1 MKGKFK
7 KILCLTMA
15 VLMLL
20 FSPVATAM
28 SNINEVHATGLEAYY
43 GAQLFEMILST
54 YGVSQL
60 GDSASKEKTYREFG
74 EYLNSIEKPDVWSI
88 FQGFSQANP
97 KVRIT
102 KEILTPVYSFLI
114 KKFGSL
120 TSGKQNIINSSTV
133 YRSGNFSAVQAKI
146 LEYAKQNWTKNHGYY
161 FMATYDD
168 SSTVRFL
175 FNPTYLNDYLK
186 SPSDLIQLV
195 PVWGSNGIAVYA
207 FFKDTGRID
216 KSYNS
221 SSTEHDMVLA
231 SCNVSKDTYSIG
243 DINNKY
249 SWKAP
254 TVAYETNMPI
264 VRTSLSL
271 YQMLT
276 SNLTLEELQ
285 SDSLNKSP
293 ISIRDSASWGSYNQ
307 KTIDAIT
314 DKEIDSSTV
323 LATVASAGSA
333 VKENTTTSDTGEDS
347 YSDTIASAVAT
358 AVAKALADAG
368 VISKDNTG
376 TDTGDKEET
385 ETPAGLMAILAEI
398 LSAIKAIPQF
408 FTDNILDAV
417 YGIRDAVKS
426 LGGYIADA
434 RDKVVAGIESI
445 PAYIESTSDKIA
457 DVIVGA
463 QTALAGIFSNVLDE
477 VKAIPKS
484 IADIFTDVIEGA
496 KTGWMTL
503 WDWLKKILDA
513 ILSLPASIAELI
525 EAILTKVFAPN
536 LTKAQDQILVIQ
548 NKFGWVG
555 VLNDCI
561 KSNLTSLNPNSSP
574 PVIYIDFTQAES
586 SKYVKVGKQLA
597 IDFSWYAKYKPT
609 GDAII
614 GSFMWIVYLWYLWK
628 RLPDIISGG
637 GMLTMGSMKFEDNM
651 AKKNAKETKGKE

>member
-1 MKGKFK
+1 
-7 KILCLTMA
+7 
-15 VLMLL
+15 MLL

-74 EYLNSIEKPDVWSI
+74 EYLNSIDKPDVWSI
-88 FQGFSQANP
+88 FQGFSQNNP

-102 KEILTPVYSFLI
+102 KEILSPVYSFLI

-243 DINNKY
+243 GINNKY

-323 LATVASAGSA
+323 LATVTSAGSA

-417 YGIRDAVKS
+417 YGIRDAVKP

-457 DVIVGA
+457 DVIEGA
-463 QTALAGIFSNVLDE
+463 QAVLAGIFSNVLDE

-484 IADIFTDVIEGA
+484 MADIFTDVIEGA
-496 KTGWMTL
+496 KTGWLTL

-513 ILSLPASIAELI
+513 ILAIPGAIADVLSAIFVPDLTESK
-525 EAILTKVFAPN
+525 EAIETF
-536 LTKAQDQILVIQ
+536 Q
-548 NKFGWVG
+548 NKFTWVET
-555 VLNDCI
+555 LHNSI
-561 KSNLTSLNPNSSP
+561 KSNLTALKPDSAP
-574 PVIYIDFTQAES
+574 PVIYLDFTQAGS
-586 SKYVKVGKQLA
+586 SKYVPVGKQIA
-597 IDFSWYAKYKPT
+597 VDFSWYAKYKPT
-609 GDAII
+609 GDAVI

-637 GMLTMGSMKFEDNM
+637 GMLTMNSMEFENSM
-651 AKKNAKETKGKE
+651 AKKNSKKKGE

>member
-1 MKGKFK
+1 
-7 KILCLTMA
+7 
-15 VLMLL
+15 MLL

-74 EYLNSIEKPDVWSI
+74 EYLNSIDKPDVWSI
-88 FQGFSQANP
+88 FQGFSQNNP

-102 KEILTPVYSFLI
+102 KEILSPVYSFLI

-120 TSGKQNIINSSTV
+120 TSKSQQLT
-133 YRSGNFSAVQAKI
+133 YSGYKYQSAELSGYDLMCKD
-146 LEYAKQNWTKNHGYY
+146 YADTYNVPY
-161 FMATYDD
+161 FM
-168 SSTVRFL
+168 
-175 FNPTYLNDYLK
+175 
-186 SPSDLIQLV
+186 LIR
-195 PVWGSNGIAVYA
+195 P
-207 FFKDTGRID
+207 
-216 KSYNS
+216 
-221 SSTEHDMVLA
+221 E
-231 SCNVSKDTYSIG
+231 YSG
-243 DINNKY
+243 
-249 SWKAP
+249 
-254 TVAYETNMPI
+254 
-264 VRTSLSL
+264 TSLSRVSCTGSTDN
-271 YQMLT
+271 YSDGYVISSAYNDTQQCFYFVKFNSYGVVRAIDNFYMYNFDYST
-276 SNLTLEELQ
+276 SSGKLSPSGYVWKLANQVDNTCQVVTTIPFIRTNMDYSALRNH
-285 SDSLNKSP
+285 SLSEILSSATVKPAQAVS
-293 ISIRDSASWGSYNQ
+293 SASWGSYNK

-333 VKENTTTSDTGEDS
+333 VKENTTTSDTGEDT

-358 AVAKALADAG
+358 AVAKALTDAG

-417 YGIRDAVKS
+417 YGIRDAVKP

-457 DVIVGA
+457 DVIEGA
-463 QTALAGIFSNVLDE
+463 QAVLAGIFSNVLDE

-484 IADIFTDVIEGA
+484 MADIFTDVIEGA
-496 KTGWMTL
+496 KTGWLTL

-513 ILSLPASIAELI
+513 ILAIPGAIADVLSAIFVPDLTESK
-525 EAILTKVFAPN
+525 EAIETF
-536 LTKAQDQILVIQ
+536 Q
-548 NKFGWVG
+548 NKFTWVET
-555 VLNDCI
+555 LHNSI
-561 KSNLTSLNPNSSP
+561 KSNLTALKPDSAP
-574 PVIYIDFTQAES
+574 PVIYLDFTQAGS
-586 SKYVKVGKQLA
+586 SKYVPVGKQIA
-597 IDFSWYAKYKPT
+597 VDFSWYAKYKPT
-609 GDAII
+609 GDAVI

-637 GMLTMGSMKFEDNM
+637 GMLTMNSMEFENSM
-651 AKKNAKETKGKE
+651 AKKNSKKKGE

>member
-1 MKGKFK
+1 M
-7 KILCLTMA
+7 I
-15 VLMLL
+15 L

-28 SNINEVHATGLEAYY
+28 SNINTVQATGLEAYY

-60 GDSASKEKTYREFG
+60 GDSSSKEKTYQEFG

-133 YRSGNFSAVQAKI
+133 YRSGTFSRVQQLELDAVKKASP
-146 LEYAKQNWTKNHGYY
+146 TGYY
-161 FMATYDD
+161 FFAVNKSSDSFGYYLKDCFDSSYLDSGSDLLKVVPIWCTSGVSRMRYWVDSGEYDGSYGTKYLPSSMYRVTYDTSNNTPVLRTSD
-168 SSTVRFL
+168 PYSAKG
-175 FNPTYLNDYLK
+175 DY
-186 SPSDLIQLV
+186 
-195 PVWGSNGIAVYA
+195 
-207 FFKDTGRID
+207 F
-216 KSYNS
+216 
-221 SSTEHDMVLA
+221 
-231 SCNVSKDTYSIG
+231 
-243 DINNKY
+243 
-249 SWKAP
+249 
-254 TVAYETNMPI
+254 AYETNLPLI
-264 VRTSLSL
+264 RVSCNYDRFYIWSYSKL
-271 YQMLT
+271 
-276 SNLTLEELQ
+276 LEYAVEF
-285 SDSLNKSP
+285 NG
-293 ISIRDSASWGSYNQ
+293 ISVRDSASWGSYNQ

-323 LATVASAGSA
+323 LATVTSAGSA

-417 YGIRDAVKS
+417 YGIRDAVKP

-457 DVIVGA
+457 DVIEGA
-463 QTALAGIFSNVLDE
+463 QAVLAGIFSNVLDE
-477 VKAIPKS
+477 LKAIPKS

-496 KTGWMTL
+496 KTGWLTL

-525 EAILTKVFAPN
+525 EAILTKVFVPDLA
-536 LTKAQDQILVIQ
+536 KAQDQILAIQ
-548 NKFGWVG
+548 NKFGWVTA
-555 VLNDCI
+555 LNDCI
-561 KSNLTSLNPNSSP
+561 KNNLTSLKPDSAP

-586 SKYVKVGKQLA
+586 FKYVPVGKQVA
-597 IDFSWYAKYKPT
+597 IDFSWYARYKPT

-628 RLPDIISGG
+628 RLPDIISGSG
-637 GMLTMGSMKFEDNM
+637 LLTMSSMRFENNM
-651 AKKNAKETKGKE
+651 ANKNTKTEKGKE

>member
-1 MKGKFK
+1 MKGKAK
-7 KILCLTMA
+7 RILCLAMA
-15 VLMLL
+15 VVMLL
-20 FSPVATAM
+20 LSPVSSAM
-28 SNINEVHATGLEAYY
+28 SNINEVHATGLEVYY
-43 GAQLFEMILST
+43 GQQLFEMFASL

-60 GDSASKEKTYREFG
+60 GTDKDELYQEFG
-74 EYLNSIEKPDVWSI
+74 SYLNTIEKPDIWTI
-88 FQGFSQANP
+88 FQGLTNNNP
-97 KVRIT
+97 KARVT
-102 KEILTPVYSFLI
+102 KDILSSVYGFLV

-120 TSGKQNIINSSTV
+120 TAKSHQYTYSGYKYQSASFSGFDLQCLDFMEANSSQYV
-133 YRSGNFSAVQAKI
+133 MLV
-146 LEYAKQNWTKNHGYY
+146 
-161 FMATYDD
+161 
-168 SSTVRFL
+168 
-175 FNPTYLNDYLK
+175 NP
-186 SPSDLIQLV
+186 S
-195 PVWGSNGIAVYA
+195 
-207 FFKDTGRID
+207 
-216 KSYNS
+216 
-221 SSTEHDMVLA
+221 
-231 SCNVSKDTYSIG
+231 YSIG
-243 DINNKY
+243 GYDRVKATKVDSDY
-249 SWKAP
+249 SGCYLLGVLNANGTGRNYY
-254 TVAYETNMPI
+254 TVSFNSYGVVSSYEFVYTYSLYNSGGVIKQNTSYRSELSNMSLTCQLA
-264 VRTSLSL
+264 TSLP
-271 YQMLT
+271 YI
-276 SNLTLEELQ
+276 Q
-285 SDSLNKSP
+285 SDDIKYYKIKDYTLSDMLGLA
-293 ISIRDSASWGSYNQ
+293 SIKPSQAVSSASWGSYNK

-314 DKEIDSSTV
+314 DKDIDISAII
-323 LATVASAGSA
+323 ATVGAAGSA
-333 VKENTTTSDTGEDS
+333 VKENTTTNADTGEDE
-347 YSDTIASAVAT
+347 YSDKIADAVAS
-358 AVAKALADAG
+358 AVAKALTDAG
-368 VISKDNTG
+368 VIAGTNTG
-376 TDTGDKEET
+376 TDTDDKDDT
-385 ETPAGLMAILAEI
+385 EVPAGLMGILVEI

-408 FTDNILDAV
+408 ITDNILDAV
-417 YGIRDAVKS
+417 YAIRDDVKP